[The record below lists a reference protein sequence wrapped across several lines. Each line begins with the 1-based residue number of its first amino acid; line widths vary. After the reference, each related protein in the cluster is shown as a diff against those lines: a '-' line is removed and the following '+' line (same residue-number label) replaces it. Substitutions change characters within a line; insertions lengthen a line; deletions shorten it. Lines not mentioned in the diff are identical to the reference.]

1 MSIIP
6 SQINNDYIEMSN
18 HGTGTAKYEVNID
31 ENQI

>member
-18 HGTGTAKYEVNID
+18 HGTGTEKYQVKID
-31 ENQI
+31 GNQI